1 MKDLFIDIETYSSTP
16 IDNGVYE
23 YAADPD
29 FQVLLFG
36 YSIDKEPVK
45 VVDLAEGEKLSDELT
60 AVLTDPKVLKHA
72 HNAAFE
78 RVCLSRF
85 LGMPVGTYLDP
96 AQWRCTMVKCA
107 YYGLPLKLENAGIA
121 LKIDRKKFAD
131 TGKKLIKK
139 FCVPSGGGRPE
150 CYPEENPIEWETF
163 KEYNVRDVE
172 AEIDIDNALPDI
184 RYEKLWDEYAA
195 DQRINDNGA
204 LIDTVLVSSLVKIN
218 EDIDAEHLRRF
229 KELTYVDNPKSIT
242 QLKAW
247 FAAKGYSMTSLDKK
261 TVSDLSK
268 TCKDPEVLEVL
279 KLRQLTGKS
288 SITKYTAM
296 QNLIANAPDH
306 RARGCFQFYGSHTGR
321 WAGRHIQLQNLPR
334 NYLEELDSARQL
346 VRSGDRETLE
356 LLYDNLPQVFS
367 ELIRTAI
374 IAPEGKTLIVAD
386 FSAIEARVIAWVAGE
401 QWKLQAF
408 KDGKDLYCS
417 TASAMFGVPVKK
429 GGINGELRAKGKIA
443 ELACIAEGSLVL
455 TDKGLIPIE
464 QVTTDM
470 KLWDG
475 EEWVEHEGVI
485 DKGIR
490 EVITY
495 EGLTATI
502 DHLVWAEGEER
513 PIYFGTAAALGLHLV
528 QTGNGGKALRVGGDH
543 QLGETVEQTQKSLL
557 CSDTMHGLRCDPVA
571 DTGSSDKR
579 KIEGLSSLLTA
590 ETSPGMVIQETDSGK
605 AKMRKSKRQRLQKL
619 RSKRYKV
626 QLFKRDRSRAVSDK
640 DLRATGQSFGDRQD
654 RHQQG
659 LRYRK
664 PEICHAYHKLRKST
678 EMCAHKVRSEILAL
692 WAHNYDQK
700 TLSRYDKS
708 RDNRRCKKSST
719 GETEKLA
726 FDIRQAK
733 VYDIRNAGRHH
744 RFTVSD
750 HLVHNCGYGGSVGAL
765 KAFGAVEMGIPESE
779 LEGIVTSWR
788 EANPNIVNLW
798 WAVGNAA
805 IDLVEGKAKVRHVN
819 AQIGMSFQKGKLLIR
834 LPSGRLLVY
843 PGAAIGENRFG
854 GKSII
859 YEGVNSTTHQW
870 DYIDTYGPRLVEN
883 IIQAIARDLL
893 TEAILRIAK
902 NPDCKIVAHVH
913 DEIIIEAD
921 PDKVTLDDMI
931 EAMCV
936 LPDWGDGLI
945 LNAAGFTSPYY
956 MKD

>member
-36 YSIDKEPVK
+36 YSIDKGPVE
-45 VVDLAEGEKLSDELT
+45 VVDLARGEKLSDELT
-60 AVLTDPKVLKHA
+60 AALTDPKVLKHA

-85 LGMPVGTYLDP
+85 LGMSVGTYLDP

-107 YYGLPLKLENAGIA
+107 YYGMPLKLENAGIA

-139 FCVPSGGGRPE
+139 FCVPSEGGRPE

-163 KEYNVRDVE
+163 KEYNIRDVE
-172 AEIDIDNALPDI
+172 AEMDIDNALPDI
-184 RYEKLWDEYAA
+184 QYEKLWEEYAA
-195 DQRINDNGA
+195 DQRINDNGV
-204 LIDTVLVSSLVKIN
+204 LIDTILVNNIVEIN
-218 EDIDAEHLRRF
+218 KEIDEAHLKRF
-229 KELTYVDNPKSIT
+229 RELTYVDNPKSIT

-247 FAAKGYSMTSLDKK
+247 FAAKGYHVSSLDKK
-261 TVSDLSK
+261 AITDLSK
-268 TCKDPEVLEVL
+268 TCKDPEVLEAL

-296 QNLIANAPDH
+296 QNLIANAPDN

-321 WAGRHIQLQNLPR
+321 WAGRHIQLQNLYR
-334 NYLEELDSARQL
+334 NHLPELDSVRQI
-346 VRSGDRETLE
+346 VRNGDTDTLE
-356 LLYDNLPQVFS
+356 LLYDNIPDVFS

-401 QWKLQAF
+401 QWKLKAF
-408 KDGKDLYCS
+408 AEGKDLYCS
-417 TASAMFGVPVKK
+417 TASAMFGVPVQK
-429 GGINGELRAKGKIA
+429 GGINGGLRSKGKIA
-443 ELACIAEGSLVL
+443 ELACIAEGSPVL
-455 TDKGLIPIE
+455 TDRGLVPIE

-513 PIYFGTAAALGLHLV
+513 PIYFGTAAALGLHLA
-528 QTGNGGKALRVGGDH
+528 QTGNSGKALRVGGDH
-543 QLGETVEQTQKSLL
+543 WSGETMEQTQKSLL
-557 CSDTMHGLRCDPVA
+557 CSDTMHGLWCDPVA

-579 KIEGLSSLLTA
+579 KIERLSSMLAA
-590 ETSPGMVIQETDSGK
+590 EAGPGMAIQETDSSE
-605 AKMRKSKRQRLQKL
+605 AKMRKSRRQRLQKL
-619 RSKRYKV
+619 RSKRHKV
-626 QLFKRDRSRAVSDK
+626 RLSKRDRSRAVSDK
-640 DLRATGQSFGDRQD
+640 DFRATGQGFGNRQD

-659 LRYRK
+659 LHYRK
-664 PEICHAYHKLRKST
+664 PEICYAYHKLRKST

-692 WAHNYDQK
+692 WLYNNNTK
-700 TLSRYDKS
+700 TLSGYDKS
-708 RDNRRCKKSST
+708 RSNSGRGEGSAR
-719 GETEKLA
+719 ETEKLA
-726 FDIRQAK
+726 LDIRQAK

-779 LEGIVTSWR
+779 LESIVTSWR
-788 EANPNIVNLW
+788 EANPNIVKLW

-805 IDLVEGKAKVRHVN
+805 IDLVEGKAKVRHINSQV
-819 AQIGMSFQKGKLLIR
+819 GMSFQKGKLLIR

-921 PDKVTLDDMI
+921 PGRVTLDDMI
-931 EAMCV
+931 KAMCV

>member
-1 MKDLFIDIETYSSTP
+1 MKDLFIDIETYSNTP

-23 YAADPD
+23 YAADKD

-36 YSIDKEPVK
+36 YSIDNEMVQI
-45 VVDLAEGEKLSDELT
+45 VDLARGEELPGEIR
-60 AVLTDPKVLKHA
+60 AALTDPKVLKHA

-107 YYGLPLKLENAGIA
+107 YYGMPLKLENAGIA

-139 FCVPSGGGRPE
+139 FCVPSEGGRPE

-163 KEYNVRDVE
+163 KEYNIRDVE
-172 AEIDIDNALPDI
+172 AEMDIDNVLPDI
-184 RYEKLWDEYAA
+184 QYENLWEEYAA

-204 LIDTVLVSSLVKIN
+204 LIDTVLVDNIVKIN
-218 EDIDAEHLRRF
+218 QDIDAEHLRRF
-229 KELTYVDNPKSIT
+229 RELTYVDNPKSVT

-261 TVSDLSK
+261 AITTLTK

-279 KLRQLTGKS
+279 KLRQLTSKS

-296 QNLIANAPDH
+296 QNLITNAPDK

-321 WAGRHIQLQNLPR
+321 WAGRHIQLQNLPQ
-334 NYLEELDSARQL
+334 NHLPELDSARQL
-346 VRSGDRETLE
+346 VREGDEETLE

-401 QWKLQAF
+401 QWRTEVF
-408 KDGKDLYCS
+408 KKGGDIYCAS
-417 TASAMFGVPVKK
+417 ASAMFKVPVEKN
-429 GGINGELRAKGKIA
+429 GINGHLRQKGKIA
-443 ELACIAEGSLVL
+443 ELAL
-455 TDKGLIPIE
+455 
-464 QVTTDM
+464 
-470 KLWDG
+470 
-475 EEWVEHEGVI
+475 
-485 DKGIR
+485 
-490 EVITY
+490 
-495 EGLTATI
+495 
-502 DHLVWAEGEER
+502 
-513 PIYFGTAAALGLHLV
+513 
-528 QTGNGGKALRVGGDH
+528 
-543 QLGETVEQTQKSLL
+543 
-557 CSDTMHGLRCDPVA
+557 
-571 DTGSSDKR
+571 
-579 KIEGLSSLLTA
+579 
-590 ETSPGMVIQETDSGK
+590 
-605 AKMRKSKRQRLQKL
+605 
-619 RSKRYKV
+619 
-626 QLFKRDRSRAVSDK
+626 
-640 DLRATGQSFGDRQD
+640 
-654 RHQQG
+654 
-659 LRYRK
+659 
-664 PEICHAYHKLRKST
+664 
-678 EMCAHKVRSEILAL
+678 
-692 WAHNYDQK
+692 
-700 TLSRYDKS
+700 
-708 RDNRRCKKSST
+708 
-719 GETEKLA
+719 
-726 FDIRQAK
+726 
-733 VYDIRNAGRHH
+733 
-744 RFTVSD
+744 
-750 HLVHNCGYGGSVGAL
+750 GYGGSVGAL

-779 LEGIVTSWR
+779 LESIVTSWR
-788 EANPNIVNLW
+788 EANPNIVKLW

-805 IDLVEGKAKVRHVN
+805 IDLVEGKAKVRHINSQV
-819 AQIGMSFQKGKLLIR
+819 GMSFQKGKLLIR

-921 PDKVTLDDMI
+921 PGKVTLDDMI
-931 EAMCV
+931 KAMCV

>member
-23 YAADPD
+23 YAADKD

-36 YSIDKEPVK
+36 YSIDNEMVQI
-45 VVDLAEGEKLSDELT
+45 VDLARGEELPGEIR
-60 AVLTDPKVLKHA
+60 AALTDPKVLKHA

-107 YYGLPLKLENAGIA
+107 YYGMPLKLENAGIA

-139 FCVPSGGGRPE
+139 FCVPSEGGRPE

-163 KEYNVRDVE
+163 KEYNIRDVE
-172 AEIDIDNALPDI
+172 AEMDIDNALPDI
-184 RYEKLWDEYAA
+184 QYEKLWEEYAA

-204 LIDTVLVSSLVKIN
+204 LIDTVLVDNIVKIN
-218 EDIDAEHLRRF
+218 QDIDAEHLRRF
-229 KELTYVDNPKSIT
+229 RELTYVDNPKSVT

-261 TVSDLSK
+261 AITTLTK

-279 KLRQLTGKS
+279 KLRQLTSKS

-296 QNLIANAPDH
+296 QNLITNAPDK

-321 WAGRHIQLQNLPR
+321 WAGRHIQLQNLPQ
-334 NYLEELDSARQL
+334 NHLPELDSARQL
-346 VRSGDRETLE
+346 VREGDEETLE

-401 QWKLQAF
+401 QWRTEVF
-408 KDGKDLYCS
+408 KKGGDIYCAS
-417 TASAMFGVPVKK
+417 ASAMFKVPVEKN
-429 GGINGELRAKGKIA
+429 GINGHLRQKGKIA
-443 ELACIAEGSLVL
+443 ELAL
-455 TDKGLIPIE
+455 
-464 QVTTDM
+464 
-470 KLWDG
+470 
-475 EEWVEHEGVI
+475 
-485 DKGIR
+485 
-490 EVITY
+490 
-495 EGLTATI
+495 
-502 DHLVWAEGEER
+502 
-513 PIYFGTAAALGLHLV
+513 
-528 QTGNGGKALRVGGDH
+528 
-543 QLGETVEQTQKSLL
+543 
-557 CSDTMHGLRCDPVA
+557 
-571 DTGSSDKR
+571 
-579 KIEGLSSLLTA
+579 
-590 ETSPGMVIQETDSGK
+590 
-605 AKMRKSKRQRLQKL
+605 
-619 RSKRYKV
+619 
-626 QLFKRDRSRAVSDK
+626 
-640 DLRATGQSFGDRQD
+640 
-654 RHQQG
+654 
-659 LRYRK
+659 
-664 PEICHAYHKLRKST
+664 
-678 EMCAHKVRSEILAL
+678 
-692 WAHNYDQK
+692 
-700 TLSRYDKS
+700 
-708 RDNRRCKKSST
+708 
-719 GETEKLA
+719 
-726 FDIRQAK
+726 
-733 VYDIRNAGRHH
+733 
-744 RFTVSD
+744 
-750 HLVHNCGYGGSVGAL
+750 GYGGSVGAL

-779 LEGIVTSWR
+779 LESIVTSWR
-788 EANPNIVNLW
+788 EANPNIVKLW

-805 IDLVEGKAKVRHVN
+805 IDLVEGKAKVRHINSQV
-819 AQIGMSFQKGKLLIR
+819 GMSFQKGKLLIR

-921 PDKVTLDDMI
+921 PGKVTLDDMI
-931 EAMCV
+931 KAMCV

>member
-1 MKDLFIDIETYSSTP
+1 MENLYIDIETYSGTP

-36 YSIDKEPVK
+36 YSIDKGPVE
-45 VVDLAEGEKLSDELT
+45 VVDLAGGEKLSDELT
-60 AVLTDPKVLKHA
+60 AALTDPAVLKHA

-78 RVCLSRF
+78 RICLSRF

-107 YYGLPLKLENAGIA
+107 YYGLPLKLENAGAA
-121 LKIDRKKFAD
+121 LKIDRQKFAAS
-131 TGKKLIKK
+131 GKRLIKK
-139 FCVPSGGGRPE
+139 FCVPSHGGRPE

-163 KEYNVRDVE
+163 KEYNIRDVE
-172 AEIDIDNALPDI
+172 AEIDIDSVLPDI
-184 RYEKLWDEYAA
+184 QYEKLWEEYAA

-204 LIDTVLVSSLVKIN
+204 LIDTVLVDNIVKIN
-218 EDIDAEHLRRF
+218 QDIDAEHLRQFR
-229 KELTYVDNPKSIT
+229 ELTYVDNPKSVT

-247 FAAKGYSMTSLDKK
+247 FAAKGYSLTSLDKK
-261 TVSDLSK
+261 AITTLTK

-279 KLRQLTGKS
+279 KLRQLTSKS

-296 QNLIANAPDH
+296 QNLIANTPDH

-321 WAGRHIQLQNLPR
+321 WAGRHIQLQNLPQ
-334 NYLEELDSARQL
+334 NHLPELNSARQL
-346 VRSGDRETLE
+346 VREGDEETLE

-374 IAPEGKTLIVAD
+374 IAPRGKTLIVAD

-401 QWKLQAF
+401 NWKLQAF

-417 TASAMFGVPVKK
+417 TASAMFGVPVEKH
-429 GGINGELRAKGKIA
+429 GVNGDLRQKGKIA

-455 TDKGLIPIE
+455 TDQGLVPIE

-470 KLWDG
+470 RVWDG
-475 EEWVEHEGVI
+475 VNWVEHEGVVY
-485 DKGIR
+485 KGIR
-490 EVITY
+490 EVIAY
-495 EGLTATI
+495 EGLTATP
-502 DHLVWAEGEER
+502 DHLVWVEGQQE
-513 PIYFGTAAALGLHLV
+513 PIQLGVASALGLHLI
-528 QTGNGGKALRVGGDH
+528 QTGDRGQAVWLGRNHKP
-543 QLGETVEQTQKSLL
+543 GETVEQKKKSLL
-557 CSDTMHGLRCDPVA
+557 CAYKMRKLRVNPMA
-571 DTGSSDKR
+571 ATGRINRRKVKR
-579 KIEGLSSLLTA
+579 MSELFTA
-590 ETSPGMVIQETDSGK
+590 ETNSSMALQKTDSGK
-605 AKMRKSKRQRLQKL
+605 AKVRKSKRQRLQKL
-619 RSKRYKV
+619 WRKGYKIR
-626 QLFKRDRSRAVSDK
+626 LSECKRSRTVSDR
-640 DLRATGQSFGDRQD
+640 DLWSTEQSVRDRQD
-654 RHQQG
+654 RHKQRLCSRQSQVC
-659 LRYRK
+659 R
-664 PEICHAYHKLRKST
+664 ALRKLCKST
-678 EMCAHKVRSEILAL
+678 QMCFDRLSAAILAL
-692 WAHNYDQK
+692 CLYDNNKETLTRQNKGRDHRRSK
-700 TLSRYDKS
+700 TG
-708 RDNRRCKKSST
+708 C
-719 GETEKLA
+719 E
-726 FDIRQAK
+726 RQAQRMALDRRQAP
-733 VYDIRNAGRHH
+733 VYDIRNAGEHH
-744 RFTVSD
+744 CFTVSG

-788 EANPNIVNLW
+788 EANPNIVKLW

-805 IDLVEGKAKVRHVN
+805 IDLVEGKAKVKHINSQV
-819 AQIGMSFQKGKLLIR
+819 GMSFQKGKLLIR

-870 DYIDTYGPRLVEN
+870 DCIDTYGPRLVEN

-893 TEAILRIAK
+893 TEAILRISK
-902 NPDCKIVAHVH
+902 NPDCRIVAHVH

-921 PDKVTLDDMI
+921 PNKVTLEDMI
-931 EAMCV
+931 KAMCV
-936 LPDWGDGLI
+936 LPDWGEGLI
-945 LNAAGFTSPYY
+945 LNAAGFTNNYY